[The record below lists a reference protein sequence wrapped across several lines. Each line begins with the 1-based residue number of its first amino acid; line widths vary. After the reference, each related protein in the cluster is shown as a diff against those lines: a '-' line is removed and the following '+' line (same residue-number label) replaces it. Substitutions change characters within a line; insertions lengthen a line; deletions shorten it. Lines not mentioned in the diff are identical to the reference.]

1 MINLVSST
9 KVSIVGARLD
19 RLPAGRFHRRILWL
33 IGLGM
38 FFDAFDIYLAG
49 GVLGALV
56 KSGWS
61 NVHSNATFIS
71 ATFIGLFLGALTAGI
86 VADHFGRKMSY
97 QINLLIFGLASIAG
111 ALSPNMT
118 FLIFARAVMGI
129 GLGAE
134 IVIGYATFSEFVPA
148 ETRGKW
154 VSSLAI
160 ITNVG
165 LAASALVGFLVIPT
179 VGWRWMFVI
188 VGVGALVIWYMR
200 RVLPE
205 SPRWHESNGRVEEAE
220 KIVASIEKEIEAE
233 KGITLP
239 ALELPRPSGDHETYS
254 FWSLLRPGLLK
265 RTVLACLI
273 LIVLNTVI
281 YAFIAWVPTIF
292 IKEGINVSK
301 SLGYTAIMMIGGP
314 LGAFLGSII
323 YDRVGRRYSSAALF
337 ILAALLG
344 IGYGLATNLAV
355 VLVIGF
361 CLTTILYILVAFGFG
376 IYPAELFPTQVRF
389 RGVGTAN
396 SIGRLATI
404 FSPYGVALLLTGY
417 GFRSVFYAIAA
428 LLIFMGIVFA
438 LFGIETKKQPLEKT
452 SLI

>member
-1 MINLVSST
+1 MVSST
-9 KVSIVGARLD
+9 QVSVVGARLD
-19 RLPAGRFHRRILWL
+19 RLPTSRFHHRILWL

-61 NVHSNATFIS
+61 NVHTNAKFIS
-71 ATFIGLFLGALTAGI
+71 ATFLGLFIGALVAGI
-86 VADHFGRKMSY
+86 VADRFGRKMSY
-97 QINLLIFGLASIAG
+97 QMNLLLFGLASIAG
-111 ALSPNMT
+111 ALAPNMT
-118 FLIFARAVMGI
+118 FLIVARAVMGI

-148 ETRGKW
+148 ATRGRW

-165 LAASALVGFLVIPT
+165 LAASALVGFLVIPSI
-179 VGWRWMFVI
+179 GWRWMFVI
-188 VGVGALVIWYMR
+188 VGAGALVIWYLR

-205 SPRWHESNGRVEEAE
+205 SPRWHESNGRPEEAE
-220 KIVASIEKEIEAE
+220 KIVASIEKEIETE

-239 ALELPRPSGDHETYS
+239 AVEVSSSNEPQETYS
-254 FWSLLRPGLLK
+254 IWSLLRPGLLK
-265 RTVLACLI
+265 RTILACLI
-273 LIVLNTVI
+273 LVVLNTVI

-301 SLGYTAIMMIGGP
+301 SLGYTAVMMIGGP
-314 LGAFLGSII
+314 LGAFLGSRI
-323 YDRVGRRYSSAALF
+323 YDRMGRRYTSSALF
-337 ILAALLG
+337 VLAAILG
-344 IGYGLATNLAV
+344 IGYSMATNLAV
-355 VLVIGF
+355 IVVIGF
-361 CLTTILYILVAFGFG
+361 CLTTTLYILVAFGFG

-396 SIGRLATI
+396 AVGRLATI

-417 GFRSVFYAIAA
+417 GFKSVFYAIAA
-428 LLIFMGIVFA
+428 LLIFMGVIFA
-438 LFGIETKKQPLEKT
+438 AFGIETKKQSLEQS